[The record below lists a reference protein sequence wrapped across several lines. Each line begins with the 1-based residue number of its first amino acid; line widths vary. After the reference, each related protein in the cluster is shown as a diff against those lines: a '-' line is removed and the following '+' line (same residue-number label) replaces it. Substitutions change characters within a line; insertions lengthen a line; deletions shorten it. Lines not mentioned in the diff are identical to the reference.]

1 MMISHFFLFGSAKLL
16 VFGNRIS
23 LPQNF
28 GSNDIFQLI
37 QVSAQK
43 GVQEHWL
50 PNLVPQKCDQ
60 NILSF
65 YVLG

>member
-1 MMISHFFLFGSAKLL
+1 MRIIQFFLFESAKLL

-28 GSNDIFQLI
+28 DSNDIFQLI
-37 QVSAQK
+37 RVSQK
-43 GVQEHWL
+43 GVREHWL

-60 NILSF
+60 NRLSF